1 MPARGDSSRAGHRS
15 RAVAASGDDIGGG
28 REDEDDEED
37 DEEDDDEDDEED
49 DEDEDE
55 EKEGTGG
62 SAGELVAPWG
72 AREANM
78 AQVSASE
85 DESTKKLQRRTLLR
99 AIKINSKSSK
109 QSNLRSDLSQPE

>member
-1 MPARGDSSRAGHRS
+1 M
-15 RAVAASGDDIGGG
+15 AASGDDIGGG

-37 DEEDDDEDDEED
+37 DEDEEE
-49 DEDEDE
+49 DEDEDEDDDKEE